1 VKLAILGGSFNPVHI
16 GHLYLADTAL
26 TRLGY
31 HRVILIPAFQSPFKI
46 GAEAASPQ
54 DRLDMLA
61 ASITGDP
68 RLTLDDCEL
77 RRGGVSYTVDTIAD
91 IRERYRPE
99 GRLGLIL
106 GDDMADSFH
115 LWRKAGEIA
124 EQAEIV
130 IARRLSGAQGSGG
143 VPCQAA
149 PAFPFPYTGLDNEL
163 IQVSSRLIREKI
175 RDGGNWRYL
184 VPAGAGDIIE
194 NRRLYG
200 LESDRL
206 GNPGAFP
213 QDHVELETVTEIEK
227 AARRGL
233 SPSRFLHSRNTAL
246 LAWDL
251 CCRFNLDPRKGYVAG
266 IAHDICKSMGL
277 EEIAA
282 LAGSDGGGMT
292 RLEKEKPSLLHG
304 RAAAVL
310 LKKQYGIHNKD
321 ILDAVRYHTTGK
333 ASGELVKV
341 IYIADKIESS
351 REGVGEDLRKMS
363 READLNTLFT
373 AVLDSTVAYLRS
385 RKMEISPGTLRLLA
399 AIHKREQL

>member
-1 VKLAILGGSFNPVHI
+1 V
-16 GHLYLADTAL
+16 L

-61 ASITGDP
+61 ASIAGDP
-68 RLTLDDCEL
+68 RLTIDDCEL
-77 RRGGVSYTVDTIAD
+77 RREGVSYTIDTIAD

-99 GRLGLIL
+99 GPLGLIL
-106 GDDMADSFH
+106 GDDLADTFH
-115 LWRKAGEIA
+115 HWRKAGEIA
-124 EQAEIV
+124 EQAEII
-130 IARRLSGAQGSGG
+130 IARRLFGAQSPGEASG
-143 VPCQAA
+143 QTEM
-149 PAFPFPYTGLDNEL
+149 AFPFPYTGLDNEV
-163 IQVSSRLIREKI
+163 INVSSHLVREKI
-175 RDGGNWRYL
+175 RNGENWRYL

-206 GNPGAFP
+206 GNPGAVS
-213 QDHVELETVTEIEK
+213 QDHVELETVVEIEK
-227 AARRGL
+227 AARRTL

-251 CCRFNLDPRKGYVAG
+251 CCRFNLDPRKGYLAG
-266 IAHDICKSMGL
+266 IAHDICKSMKL
-277 EEIAA
+277 EEIAS
-282 LAGSDGGGMT
+282 LAEADGGGMT
-292 RLEKEKPSLLHG
+292 KLEKEKPSLLHG

-321 ILDAVRYHTTGK
+321 ILDAVRYHTTGR

-351 REGVGEDLRKMS
+351 REGVGGDLREMS
-363 READLNTLFT
+363 RKADLDTLFT

-385 RKMEISPGTLRLLA
+385 QKMEISPGTLRLLA
-399 AIHKREQL
+399 TIHKKEQP